1 MLSRPKTA
9 SPLETDTATSG
20 EPATGEP
27 PAGEPPPEAA
37 EPLGRAVA
45 AALAF
50 PIGAVALAVVLF
62 VGIKVHEPS
71 AMTLAAATPA
81 TLRPIVDQVL
91 QTDLT
96 AERLKDAFGTG
107 PGSSALCTTD
117 PLPPLP
123 VKPAP
128 KIDAAKVLRDRRD
141 ACRTL
146 LTARLSASQS
156 VQLLGQIFAETIV
169 ERTLSPTFVLD
180 QEAAPEPKA
189 SGTPADAATTKGLK
203 DELSTATTKW
213 LNELQHD
220 AFTERV
226 IAGANATVVTK
237 ANNTK
242 DARAEGSAADPVEM
256 GIARV
261 LSAQRLEAA
270 LKRGLTADLRPRI
283 MGNGVAGWSK
293 DVAGRL
299 TWATMAFIFC
309 AAFVFVMTA
318 AFGQLRHVEEGS
330 AGLWQRN
337 GFLVAAVLAVVVVLV
352 PVALGAIGVNTG
364 PLEEALTFFA
374 TRYGLHVGVAI
385 NVSNVLAV
393 IGAVFLIVGSV
404 ATFMV
409 EVRTAD
415 EVKVQLSG
423 LRMLFNAGAIFL
435 LAGTL
440 EVNALLRW
448 PAVFYPDATA
458 QSLIAAANWMATA
471 VGAVFT
477 IVLLA
482 VYLPSVTILH
492 EQVRWLPAAEK
503 ADAENVFTAMGFGDG
518 GIQQVS
524 RLLQALAPL
533 LTGLTL
539 TAASTL

>member
-1 MLSRPKTA
+1 
-9 SPLETDTATSG
+9 
-20 EPATGEP
+20 
-27 PAGEPPPEAA
+27 
-37 EPLGRAVA
+37 
-45 AALAF
+45 
-50 PIGAVALAVVLF
+50 
-62 VGIKVHEPS
+62 
-71 AMTLAAATPA
+71 
-81 TLRPIVDQVL
+81 
-91 QTDLT
+91 
-96 AERLKDAFGTG
+96 
-107 PGSSALCTTD
+107 
-117 PLPPLP
+117 
-123 VKPAP
+123 
-128 KIDAAKVLRDRRD
+128 LRDRRD
-141 ACRTL
+141 ACRAL
-146 LTARLSASQS
+146 LAARLSATPS
-156 VQLLGQIFAETIV
+156 VQLLGQIFVDTIV
-169 ERTLSPTFVLD
+169 ERTLSPAFVLD
-180 QEAAPEPKA
+180 EKAAPAPKT
-189 SGTPADAATTKGLK
+189 SGTPAESALTNGLEA
-203 DELSTATTKW
+203 ELSTATTKW
-213 LNELQHD
+213 LKELQHD

-226 IAGANATVVTK
+226 IAGANANVGPK
-237 ANNTK
+237 
-242 DARAEGSAADPVEM
+242 ADPIET

-261 LSAQRLEAA
+261 LSAHRLEAA
-270 LKRGLTADLRPRI
+270 LRRGLTADFRPRI

-318 AFGQLRHVEEGS
+318 AFGQLRHVEEGR

-337 GFLVAAVLAVVVVLV
+337 GYLVAAVLAVVVVVV

-374 TRYGLHVGVAI
+374 TRYGLHTGVAI
-385 NVSNVLAV
+385 KVSNVLAV
-393 IGAVFLIVGSV
+393 IGAVFLIVGSM

-492 EQVRWLPAAEK
+492 EQVRWLPVAEK
-503 ADAENVFTAMGFGDG
+503 ADAENAFTAMGFGDA